1 MPGELKSAAD
11 DLVAALDSKDSDR
24 LLAST
29 AEDVQGVDEISR
41 RWLRGKSE
49 LESYLDQ
56 VMGAA
61 TDVRTELR
69 DAEERVWGESGVL
82 TCWLDQD
89 YTYEGSAQHV
99 SAPTTMV
106 FRRDGSQWKLALLH
120 SVPLPER

>member
-11 DLVAALDSKDSDR
+11 DLVAALDSKDSER

-69 DAEERVWGESGVL
+69 DAEERVWGDSAVL

-99 SAPTTMV
+99 CAPTTMI

-120 SVPLPER
+120 SVPLPEQ